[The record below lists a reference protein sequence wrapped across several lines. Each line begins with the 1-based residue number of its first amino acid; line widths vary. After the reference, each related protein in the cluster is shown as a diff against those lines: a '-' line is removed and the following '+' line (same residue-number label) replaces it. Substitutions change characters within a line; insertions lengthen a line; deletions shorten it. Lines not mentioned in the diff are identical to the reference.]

1 MSFQCCSLDLIQLT
15 WRARGRLTKAAVD
28 DLWASF
34 NSGADDDPYAATAI
48 ASTSK
53 PVDKPKKIKITV
65 SYDFVGERI
74 T

>member
-1 MSFQCCSLDLIQLT
+1 MQHES
-15 WRARGRLTKAAVD
+15 RLTKAAVD

-34 NSGADDDPYAATAI
+34 NSGADEDPYAASST

-53 PVDKPKKIKITV
+53 AVEKPKKIKITV
-65 SYDFVGERI
+65 SYDFVGEKI

>member
-1 MSFQCCSLDLIQLT
+1 MTAHSDSESS
-15 WRARGRLTKAAVD
+15 LTKAAVD

-34 NSGADDDPYAATAI
+34 NSGAEEDPYAASAT

-53 PVDKPKKIKITV
+53 AADKPKKIKITI
-65 SYDFVGERI
+65 SYDFVGEKI